1 MRASSRFLVPSVF
14 ENEEF
19 SSFHFG
25 PFPPHR
31 TGQEMN
37 IVQGL
42 WFLSFSIDSAFLS
55 VVTCAGVWSYSVVP
69 VGDRW
74 IPSERS
80 SGYRSGKNQIQAA
93 FEAQR
98 TPVVWTKLRARLHLH
113 QSQGAYWQK
122 GNECTPVAS
131 VRNLRGSRGFQ
142 LPLQPNELWEGS
154 QHWPQL
160 DLPRERC
167 LGLAWW

>member
-1 MRASSRFLVPSVF
+1 MRASSWFSVPSVF

-25 PFPPHR
+25 PFSPYR
-31 TGQEMN
+31 IGQEIN

-42 WFLSFSIDSAFLS
+42 WFLSFSIGSAFFS
-55 VVTCAGVWSYSVVP
+55 VVTCVRVWSGSAVP
-69 VGDRW
+69 VGERP
-74 IPSERS
+74 IPSESS
-80 SGYRSGKNQIQAA
+80 SGYRSGKNQLQAA

-98 TPVVWTKLRARLHLH
+98 TPVVWTKLRARLHPH
-113 QSQGAYWQK
+113 QSKGAYWQK

-131 VRNLRGSRGFQ
+131 LRNLRGDRGFQ
-142 LPLQPNELWEGS
+142 LPLQSNELWEGS

-160 DLPRERC
+160 HLPCERC